1 MIRQVLWKR
10 LTETDFNAMNGNAAP
25 SGSGGGAMHVA
36 LGVSTSAFP
45 VNEFLDANG
54 QQAINIKTEARV
66 GKYATSKLSFLSNP
80 KRRGGEWIIRSQNS
94 GRHPAW
100 DSVSGFPQNFD
111 ASNGVIILIFKLGV
125 RFYARFKFE
134 TELASIKGIS
144 GFLQSGSKGIF
155 NATQDLI
162 DLCDIQISGPLQ
174 QYEDFKFDNLDF
186 EPTSIEDAR
195 KRVIREII
203 QRQGQPIFRRKLLK
217 AYGNRCTMTG
227 FRSSFVLE
235 AAHIVPYLGP
245 KTNTIQNGLILRAD
259 IHTIFDLG
267 LLGIHPNSRTLLVSS
282 ELAKSGYAKLN
293 GRTLSEPIDSSCR
306 PTKSALE
313 FRFEL
318 FRH

>member
-36 LGVSTSAFP
+36 LGVSNSTFP
-45 VNEFLDANG
+45 IGDFLEAEG
-54 QQAINIKTEARV
+54 RQVVSIKTEART
-66 GKYATSKLSFLSNP
+66 GKYTTNKLNFLSNP
-80 KRRGGEWIIRSQNS
+80 NRRGGEWIIRSQNS

-111 ASNGVIILIFKLGV
+111 ASNGVIIFIFKLGV
-125 RFYARFKFE
+125 RFYACFKFE
-134 TELASIKGIS
+134 TELASIEGTSK
-144 GFLQSGSKGIF
+144 LLKEGSKGIV

-162 DLCDIQISGPLQ
+162 EVCDIQIGGPLQ
-174 QYEDFKFDNLDF
+174 QYEDFKFSTVDF
-186 EPTSIEDAR
+186 EPSSIEDAR
-195 KRVIREII
+195 KRAIREIV

-217 AYGNRCTMTG
+217 AYGNRCTVTG
-227 FRSSFVLE
+227 FRSLFVLE

-245 KTNTIQNGLILRAD
+245 DTNAIQNGLILRAD

-267 LLGIHPNSRTLLVSS
+267 LLGIHPNSRALLVSS

-293 GRTLSEPIDSSCR
+293 GRTLIEPIDSSFR